1 MLLWSEDFVR
11 DFSRVVLGA
20 GVGIPL
26 DDDAPEFV
34 IVLPPLVLL
43 TLYTLSLFLS
53 ESSEHSVDEVQ
64 SLVELAVFL
73 FMWSLQVSFDLL
85 VWFQFWYVG
94 DCSLEPEEDP
104 EPFLKGKDT
113 LFRSGIWQKCP
124 KLRKWI
130 GIHYQTF
137 HYLIYSFV
145 CPLPLISFLVSG
157 GFFYWS
163 YPMLLLFTWTLGV
176 VIGKMSKQTNWFEN
190 DYLSLV
196 EVCD

>member
-1 MLLWSEDFVR
+1 MLLWSEDLVR

-145 CPLPLISFLVSG
+145 CPLPLISFSVPGDSSI
-157 GFFYWS
+157 GFTLCYYFYLPEHLEW
-163 YPMLLLFTWTLGV
+163 
-176 VIGKMSKQTNWFEN
+176 
-190 DYLSLV
+190 
-196 EVCD
+196 